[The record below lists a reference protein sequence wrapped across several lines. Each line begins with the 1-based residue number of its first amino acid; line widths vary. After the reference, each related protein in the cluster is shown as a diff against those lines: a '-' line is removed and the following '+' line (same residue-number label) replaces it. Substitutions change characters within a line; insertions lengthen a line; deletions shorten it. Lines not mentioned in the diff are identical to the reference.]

1 MKFSRLCAAVLL
13 PLMLAACASGPKLA
27 EMKSTIPTL
36 GADQG
41 RIYFYRSGS
50 IVGGAVQPS
59 IMLNGTVVG
68 ESEPGGFFFVDQAP
82 GSQEV
87 STSTEVEKKLTFT
100 LDAGQTRYVRT
111 VVGMGFFVGR
121 VYPELVDDATGQ
133 KELEDASYI
142 GQPLG
147 QAANGGGKAL

>member
-1 MKFSRLCAAVLL
+1 MKVNEFLLSRYDKKHHAIRVRR
-13 PLMLAACASGPKLA
+13 PW
-27 EMKSTIPTL
+27 
-36 GADQG
+36 
-41 RIYFYRSGS
+41 
-50 IVGGAVQPS
+50 
-59 IMLNGTVVG
+59 
-68 ESEPGGFFFVDQAP
+68 

-111 VVGMGFFVGR
+111 VIGIGFFVGR

-147 QAANGGGKAL
+147 QGMQSGARRYEVAAARNQVALHSGRVMPLPFFRPNLRTAGSRHGVLERSSEVR